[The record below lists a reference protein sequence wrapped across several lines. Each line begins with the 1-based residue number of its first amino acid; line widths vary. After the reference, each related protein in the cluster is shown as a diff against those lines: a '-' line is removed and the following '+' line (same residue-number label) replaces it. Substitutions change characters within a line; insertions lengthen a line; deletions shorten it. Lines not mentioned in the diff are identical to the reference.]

1 MASSH
6 STTNSITTINTLGT
20 IDISNGIPLHRAE
33 GLLLVLETPKGRG
46 VFASRDIPGR
56 TIIEVCPVLVLDPI
70 ENEKHVKQTEL
81 YHYTYN
87 WPIMPPTQPGAI
99 PRKQTNGQ
107 RAPII
112 TQALI
117 LGLGSMFNHSV
128 PNQNVG
134 WDRDLAN
141 KLMTYTTLRDIKAGE
156 ELCIS
161 YGQRLTFKD
170 TEEMEEE
177 VVIPQGQPGSE
188 DWTEVM
194 DYIDFI
200 G

>member
-1 MASSH
+1 MAGSRSD
-6 STTNSITTINTLGT
+6 SMVSGKES
-20 IDISNGIPLHRAE
+20 DKIPLTRAD
-33 GLLLVLETPKGRG
+33 GLVLVLDTPKGRG
-46 VFASRDIPGR
+46 VFANKDIPGR
-56 TIIEVCPVLVLDPI
+56 SVIEVCPVLVLDPV
-70 ENEKHVKQTEL
+70 ENEEYIRKTEL

-87 WPIMPPTQPGAI
+87 WPYTPPKKQENNMQPNQNGISKI
-99 PRKQTNGQ
+99 PTM
-107 RAPII
+107 
-112 TQALI
+112 TQAVI

-134 WDRDLAN
+134 WERDVARQ
-141 KLMTYTTLRDIKAGE
+141 LMTYTALRDIQKGE

-170 TEEMEEE
+170 TEEP
-177 VVIPQGQPGSE
+177 VHQDSD

-194 DYIDFI
+194 NYIDFI